1 MEHWS
6 DPDPGSGIKHP
17 GSTTLVQRH
26 ERLDVM
32 ARVVNGDI
40 NLAAIYE
47 TGWWPKKY

>member
-1 MEHWS
+1 
-6 DPDPGSGIKHP
+6 
-17 GSTTLVQRH
+17 
-26 ERLDVM
+26 VM